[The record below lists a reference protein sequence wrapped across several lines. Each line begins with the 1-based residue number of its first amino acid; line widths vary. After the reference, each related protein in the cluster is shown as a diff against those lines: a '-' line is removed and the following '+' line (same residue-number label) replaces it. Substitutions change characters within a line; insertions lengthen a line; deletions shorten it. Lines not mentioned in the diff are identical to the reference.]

1 MPMVPPGALA
11 GSAGADK
18 DTKADTRRV
27 SVPTVRNGAP
37 VQGRLTTPPL
47 LPPAVKKEDGAPVVT
62 RRVIVPRKLS
72 EEDAADVKPDR

>member
-1 MPMVPPGALA
+1 MVPPGALA

-18 DTKADTRRV
+18 DAKADTRRV
-27 SVPTVRNGAP
+27 SVPPVRNGSP
-37 VQGRLTTPPL
+37 VQGRLTTPPP
-47 LPPAVKKEDGAPVVT
+47 LPPVVKKEDGAPVVT